1 MKLKEVIS
9 GLPCDPGVYIF
20 KDPSGRIL
28 YVGKAKRLRDRVRS
42 HFRAAGDVKHDDM
55 ISRVDSID
63 FIVTGSEVDALILEA
78 NLIRDRQPRFNVTLK
93 DDKRY
98 PYLKV
103 TVREDYPR
111 LILTRRVARDGCRY
125 FGPYTDV
132 KSLRRTMKLLRS
144 VFPLRTCGDLEARQ
158 RMRKDCLSLH
168 LGRCRGPCLFKISK
182 EEYRRLVD
190 DLLLFLSGKGA
201 SLVASLRES
210 MEAASERREYERCAL
225 IRDRIAAVESVLSG
239 RGAVDVRRPDMDAL
253 GLAREGADA
262 CVAVLKIRDGKVIDQ
277 ERRFLESRGSASDA
291 EIVAAFIEQRYLS
304 GTAIPAALALPV
316 SLERAEVIERWLRE
330 SRGSKVSLKVPLRG
344 ASRKLVEMARRNAA
358 VALQGRGAPP
368 ADAEVAL
375 EELRSTLGLG
385 SVPYVIDCYD
395 ISNTSGSN
403 AVGSRVVFSGGLPDK
418 GKYRKYGIK
427 GAEGPDDTAMMAEV
441 VGRSLGRRVREGEEP
456 PDLILVDGG
465 AGQVSAAVDALG
477 RVGLETVP
485 VIGLAKA
492 RELVYVPGRRE
503 PMALLR
509 DSSALRL
516 LQRLRDEAHRFGLAY
531 HRSRRSAA
539 QLGTILDRVSGVGP
553 ARRALLLRE
562 FGSAEAV
569 AAAPEE
575 RIARLPGLGAV
586 TAHRIKAALAAL
598 RGGGGRA

>member
-20 KDPSGRIL
+20 KDSSGRIL

-42 HFRAAGDVKHDDM
+42 HFRAAGDVKHGDM
-55 ISRVDSID
+55 MSRVDSID

-78 NLIRDRQPRFNVTLK
+78 NLIRDRQPKFNVTLK

-103 TVREDYPR
+103 TVKEDYPR
-111 LILTRRVARDGCRY
+111 LILTRRVVRDGAKY

-158 RMRKDCLSLH
+158 RMRRDCLSLH

-190 DLLLFLSGKGA
+190 DLLLFLSGRGA
-201 SLVASLRES
+201 SLVESLRES
-210 MEAASERREYERCAL
+210 MEAASERKEYEKCAL
-225 IRDRIAAVESVLSG
+225 VRDRVAAVESVLSG
-239 RGAVDVRRPDMDAL
+239 RGAVDLGRPDMDAL
-253 GLAREGADA
+253 GLARDGEDA
-262 CVAVLKIRDGKVIDQ
+262 CVAVLKIRDGKVMDQ
-277 ERRFLESRGSASDA
+277 ERRFLRTRGSASDS
-291 EIVAAFIEQRYLS
+291 EVVASFVEQRYLS
-304 GTAIPAALALPV
+304 GTAIPATLALPLQ
-316 SLERAEVIERWLRE
+316 LEGAGLIEKWLGE
-330 SRGSKVSLKVPLRG
+330 SRGSKVSLKVPQRG
-344 ASRKLVEMARRNAA
+344 ASRKLVEMARRNATA
-358 VALQGRGAPP
+358 GLRGRGASP
-368 ADAEVAL
+368 ADAEIAL
-375 EELRSTLGLG
+375 EKLRAALGLG
-385 SVPYVIDCYD
+385 SIPYVIDCYD
-395 ISNTSGSN
+395 ISNTAGTN
-403 AVGSRVVFSGGLPDK
+403 PVGSRVVFSGGVPDK
-418 GKYRKYGIK
+418 GRYRKYRIK
-427 GAEGPDDTAMMAEV
+427 GPDRPDDTAMMAEV
-441 VGRSLGRRVREGEEP
+441 VERSLGRRLREGEEA
-456 PDLILVDGG
+456 PDLIVVDGG
-465 AGQVSAAVDALG
+465 AGQVSAAVEALS

-485 VIGLAKA
+485 LIGLAKA
-492 RELVYVPGRRE
+492 KELVYVPGRRA
-503 PMALLR
+503 PLALPR

-516 LQRLRDEAHRFGLAY
+516 LQRLRNEAHRFGVAY

-569 AAAPEE
+569 AAATEE
-575 RIARLPGLGAV
+575 RIAALPGLGAV
-586 TAHRIKAALAAL
+586 TAHKIKAALAAV
-598 RGGGGRA
+598 RGGEGRA